1 MKTKTMRYSSTGQFT
16 STQKKLA
23 KEIAT
28 RLARLRK
35 TGCYV
40 IAKQDSINAYLE
52 EDIAHSALSKGATPD
67 FIHTVHCLDC
77 GRIDDA
83 GADDEEYFELGYIT
97 EE

>member
-1 MKTKTMRYSSTGQFT
+1 MEYSYTGQFT
-16 STQKKLA
+16 PTQKKLA

-28 RLARLRK
+28 RLAKLRK
-35 TGCYV
+35 TGCCV
-40 IAKQDSINAYLE
+40 IAKQDSLSAYLE
-52 EDIAHSALSKGATPD
+52 EDIAPSALINGANSD
-67 FIHTVHCLDC
+67 FIHPIPCLDC